1 MKYFQ
6 VGLTLLTITI
16 FSSTPSP
23 IKSPKISFLNR
34 NRGDRRTEETTTIKT
49 YQPKYKTLFYFRQL
63 LPNST
68 FSTIP
73 AETSHKPIPSLVE
86 ELSTDPS
93 FIVSSVVEP
102 SVTSFS
108 ESTHSQQFPSS
119 FSGSVDSFSPIFS
132 SSDST
137 SSVPDSVSSADSTTP
152 SSFLPFKPT
161 SSSKFNMPNLLRP
174 SNSMTNFFKSLARS
188 PKASLT
194 PSSTGALSVMMKPPS
209 SVMKPP
215 SLVSFSSSI
224 PQPLD
229 NFSSFSSSSSLFP
242 SQTSISAAESTSS
255 LSLELPPLSTSSV
268 NPSFSDSNSS
278 RFPKDLASS
287 IFSLSTTAGSIS
299 SHGSTIIVAASNPS
313 EGSSSLAR
321 IPKSLS
327 TAVYSSSSDSSVNG
341 DYNFSYRVNDT
352 KQDFGHSEHRVGNNT
367 QGRYDVVLPDGR
379 RQIVDYQILNA
390 SYFADVSYVG
400 ETTNQATNF
409 EPASTTSV
417 ASLVTNA
424 KIEENMDFP
433 I

>member
-1 MKYFQ
+1 
-6 VGLTLLTITI
+6 
-16 FSSTPSP
+16 
-23 IKSPKISFLNR
+23 
-34 NRGDRRTEETTTIKT
+34 
-49 YQPKYKTLFYFRQL
+49 
-63 LPNST
+63 
-68 FSTIP
+68 
-73 AETSHKPIPSLVE
+73 
-86 ELSTDPS
+86 
-93 FIVSSVVEP
+93 
-102 SVTSFS
+102 
-108 ESTHSQQFPSS
+108 
-119 FSGSVDSFSPIFS
+119 
-132 SSDST
+132 
-137 SSVPDSVSSADSTTP
+137 
-152 SSFLPFKPT
+152 
-161 SSSKFNMPNLLRP
+161 MPNLLRP

-194 PSSTGALSVMMKPPS
+194 PSSTINPGALSVMMKPPS

-215 SLVSFSSSI
+215 SPVSFSSSI

-229 NFSSFSSSSSLFP
+229 NFSSFSSSSSFP

-255 LSLELPPLSTSSV
+255 LSLEIPPLSTSSV

-400 ETTNQATNF
+400 ETTNRAANF
-409 EPASTTSV
+409 EPASTTSTTSV